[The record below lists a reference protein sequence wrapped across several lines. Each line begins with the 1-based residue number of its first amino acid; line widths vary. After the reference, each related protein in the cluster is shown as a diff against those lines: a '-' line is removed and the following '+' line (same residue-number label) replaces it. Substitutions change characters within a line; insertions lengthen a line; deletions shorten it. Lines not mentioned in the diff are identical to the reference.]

1 MLAPGR
7 GSGKSAGS
15 ALVADAFS
23 ARNADF
29 MIALVRIALSR
40 PYTFVVLALL
50 LLIIGPLAAL
60 RTPTDIFPDI
70 RIPVIGVVWQY
81 TGLPPDQ
88 MAGRITTPF
97 QRALTTTVNDIE
109 HIVANSYNGFGI
121 VKIFFQ
127 PNVDIRTANAQVTAI
142 SQTLIKAMP
151 PGATPPLIL
160 NYSAS
165 TVPIIQVALS
175 GEGLTEQN
183 LADLGINQLRTPLV
197 TVPGAAIPYPF
208 GGKQRQVQID
218 LDPSALQARGLS
230 GQDVANALA
239 AQNLITPVGTQ
250 KIGEFEYNIQLNN
263 SPLRMEDLGDLPIK
277 TVNGAVVYVRDV
289 ASVRDGNPPQTNI
302 VHVNGNRSVLMM
314 VLKAGST
321 STLDIIAGI
330 KQKVI
335 DVKDQLPEALKI
347 GFIGDQSIFV
357 RGAITGVATEG
368 VIAALLTSVMIL
380 LFLGSWRSTVII
392 AVSIPLSVLG
402 AVVMLS
408 AIGETLNIMT
418 LGGLALAVGILV
430 DDATVTI
437 ENINWHLE
445 HGKDVEPAIMDG
457 ARQIVTPAFVSLLC
471 ICIVFV
477 PMFFLTGVARFL
489 FVPMAEAVMFAMMWS
504 FILSRTLVPT
514 MAKYLLQPHAP
525 HSEEGAPASRNPLLR
540 FQRGFEARFERVRG
554 VYRELLAL
562 AMQRRPLFLVGFLG
576 FVAVS
581 FLLVPFLGRN
591 FFPSVDAGSILMHV
605 RTQIGTRVEESA
617 NQFAEVQKAI
627 RRIIPPD
634 EIETLADNIGMP
646 ISGINMTY
654 NNTGVIGPQD
664 GDVQIKLREGHRP
677 TEHYVQ
683 ALREQLPRAFPG
695 MTFAFLP
702 ADIVSQI
709 LNFGAPAPID
719 LQIRGANVNANV
731 AYANKLLGRIRHI
744 AGIADARIQQ
754 STSNPTF
761 NIDVDR
767 TRAQYVGLT
776 ERDVTNS
783 LVVNLAGSAQV
794 APTYYLN
801 PDNGVSYSIVMQTP
815 QFQIDSLSAL
825 ETVPISAAGSAT
837 SPILGG
843 IAKISRAN
851 SSAVVSQYDIQPMIQ
866 IYATPQ
872 GRDLGAVAAEVR
884 AAIADTAKEVPKGSS
899 VVLLGQVQTMNN
911 AFSGLLFG
919 LLAAVVLIYLL
930 IVVNFQSWSDP
941 FVIITALPAAL
952 AGIVWML
959 FMTHTT
965 LSVPALTGA
974 IMCMGVAT
982 ANSVL
987 VISFARER
995 YAELG
1000 DPIAA
1005 AIEAGFVRFRPVLMT
1020 ALAMIIGMAPMALGL
1035 GEGGEQNA
1043 PLGRAVVGG
1052 LIFATIATLMFVPV
1066 VFSMVHKKQAATVAV
1081 PETSHAH

>member
-1 MLAPGR
+1 
-7 GSGKSAGS
+7 
-15 ALVADAFS
+15 
-23 ARNADF
+23 

-50 LLIIGPLAAL
+50 LLIVGPLAAL
-60 RTPTDIFPDI
+60 RTPTDIFPEI

-109 HIVANSYNGFGI
+109 HIVANSYGGFGI

-142 SQTLIKAMP
+142 SQTLLKQMP

-165 TVPIIQVALS
+165 TVPILQLALS
-175 GEGLTEQN
+175 GEGMTEQS
-183 LADLGINQLRTPLV
+183 LADLAINQLRTPLV
-197 TVPGAAIPYPF
+197 TVPGAAIPWPF
-208 GGKQRQVQID
+208 GGKQRQIQID

-250 KIGEFEYNIQLNN
+250 KIGEFEYVIQLNN
-263 SPLRMEDLGDLPIK
+263 SPLKIEDLGNLPIK
-277 TVNGAVVYVRDV
+277 AVNGAMVYIRDV

-302 VHVNGNRSVLMM
+302 VHVDGNRSVLMM
-314 VLKAGST
+314 VLKAGAV

-330 KQKVI
+330 KQKIV
-335 DVKDQLPEALKI
+335 DVKDAMPESLKI
-347 GFIGDQSIFV
+347 ALIGDQSVFV
-357 RGAITGVATEG
+357 RGAITGVAVEG
-368 VIAALLTSVMIL
+368 IIAALLTSVMIL
-380 LFLGSWRSTVII
+380 LFLGSWRSTIII

-402 AVVMLS
+402 AIICLS

-445 HGKDVEPAIMDG
+445 QGKEVEPAILDG
-457 ARQIVTPAFVSLLC
+457 ANQIVTPAFVSLLC

-477 PMFFLTGVARFL
+477 PMFFLQGVARYL
-489 FVPMAEAVMFAMMWS
+489 FVPMAEAVMFAMVWS
-504 FILSRTLVPT
+504 FLLSRTLVPT
-514 MAKYLLQPHAP
+514 MAKYLLKPHVHHDSLSGRKP
-525 HSEEGAPASRNPLLR
+525 SRNPLVR
-540 FQRGFEARFERVRG
+540 FQQGFEGVFARFRHG
-554 VYRELLAL
+554 YGDLLTL
-562 AMQRRPLFLVGFLG
+562 AMGHRRVFVAGFLG
-576 FVAVS
+576 VVALS
-581 FLLVPFLGRN
+581 FALVPYLGRN
-591 FFPSVDAGSILMHV
+591 FFPSVDAGQILMHV
-605 RTQIGTRVEESA
+605 RTQVGTRIEETA
-617 NQFAEVQKAI
+617 NQLAEVQKAI
-627 RRIIPPD
+627 RKIIPPD
-634 EIETLADNIGMP
+634 QIETLTDNIGMP
-646 ISGINMTY
+646 ISGINLTY
-654 NNTGVIGPQD
+654 NNTGVIGTQD
-664 GDVQIKLREGHRP
+664 GDIQIKLKGEHRP
-677 TEHYVQ
+677 TEEYVKL
-683 ALREQLPRAFPG
+683 LREQLPRQFPG

-719 LQIRGANVNANV
+719 LQIRGANLPANFD
-731 AYANKLLGRIRHI
+731 YAGKLLARIKRI
-744 AGIADARIQQ
+744 PGVADARIQQ
-754 STSNPTF
+754 SPNNPTF

-783 LVVNLAGSAQV
+783 LVVNLAGSSQV

-815 QFQIDSLSAL
+815 QYHVDSLSKL
-825 ETVPISAAGSAT
+825 ETIPISASGAAAAGA
-837 SPILGG
+837 PILGG
-843 IAKISRAN
+843 LAEIKRSAGN
-851 SSAVVSQYDIQPMIQ
+851 AVVSQYDIQPIVQ
-866 IYATPQ
+866 IFATTQ
-872 GRDLGAVAAEVR
+872 GRDLGAVS
-884 AAIADTAKEVPKGSS
+884 ADIRKVIDETKAEVPKGSS
-899 VVLLGQVQTMNN
+899 VVLLGQVETMNS
-911 AFSGLLFG
+911 AFAGLLFG
-919 LLAAVVLIYLL
+919 LLGAIVLIYLL
-930 IVVNFQSWSDP
+930 IVVNFQSWADP

-959 FMTHTT
+959 FATGTT

-995 YAELG
+995 YAVLG
-1000 DPIAA
+1000 DPVQAA
-1005 AIEAGFVRFRPVLMT
+1005 LESGFVRFRPVLMT

-1043 PLGRAVVGG
+1043 PLGRAVIGG
-1052 LIFATIATLMFVPV
+1052 LLFATFATLMFVPV
-1066 VFSMVHKKQAATVAV
+1066 VFSMVHNKQPASDGASA
-1081 PETSHAH
+1081 PEMSHAH

>member
-1 MLAPGR
+1 
-7 GSGKSAGS
+7 
-15 ALVADAFS
+15 
-23 ARNADF
+23 

-50 LLIIGPLAAL
+50 LLIVGPLAAL

-88 MAGRITTPF
+88 MSGRITTPF
-97 QRALTTTVNDIE
+97 ERSLTTTVNDIE
-109 HIVANSYNGFGI
+109 HIVANSYNGVSI
-121 VKIFFQ
+121 TKIFFQ
-127 PNVDIRTANAQVTAI
+127 PGVDIRTANAQVTAI
-142 SQTLIKAMP
+142 AQTLLKQMP

-183 LADLGINQLRTPLV
+183 LADIGINQLRTPLV

-218 LDPSALQARGLS
+218 LNPTALQARGLS

-250 KIGEFEYNIQLNN
+250 KIGGFEYSIQLNN
-263 SPLRMEDLGDLPIK
+263 SPLKIEELGDLPIK
-277 TVNGAVVYVRDV
+277 AVNGAMVYVRDV

-302 VHVNGNRSVLMM
+302 VHVNGSRSVLMM
-314 VLKAGST
+314 VLKAGAT

-335 DVKDQLPEALKI
+335 DVKDALPDALKI
-347 GFIGDQSIFV
+347 GFIGDQSVFV
-357 RGAITGVATEG
+357 RSAISGVAFEG
-368 VIAALLTSVMIL
+368 VIAALLTSLMIL

-392 AVSIPLSVLG
+392 AVSIPLAVLG
-402 AVVMLS
+402 AIIMLA

-437 ENINWHLE
+437 ENINYHLE

-457 ARQIVTPAFVSLLC
+457 AQQIVTPAFVSLLC

-489 FVPMAEAVMFAMMWS
+489 FVPMAEAVMFAMLWS

-514 MAKYLLQPHAP
+514 MAKYLLKAHVDHGEDGPP
-525 HSEEGAPASRNPLLR
+525 RTRNPLVM
-540 FQRGFEARFERVRG
+540 FQRGFEARFERIRLGYRG
-554 VYRELLAL
+554 LLVM
-562 AMQRRPLFLVGFLG
+562 AMQARAVFLLGFLG

-581 FLLVPFLGRN
+581 FLLVPYLGRN
-591 FFPSVDAGSILMHV
+591 FFPSVDAGAILMHA
-605 RTQIGTRVEESA
+605 RTQVGTRIEETA
-617 NQFAEVQKAI
+617 NQFAEVQRAI
-627 RRIIPPD
+627 RKVIPPS
-634 EIETLADNIGMP
+634 EIETLADNLGMP

-677 TEHYVQ
+677 TEEYVR
-683 ALREQLPRAFPG
+683 ALREQLPRQFPG

-719 LQIRGANVNANV
+719 LQVRGNDIAGNF
-731 AYANKLLGRIRHI
+731 AYANKLLARIKHI
-744 AGIADARIQQ
+744 PGIADARIQQ
-754 STSNPTF
+754 SVSNPTF
-761 NIDVDR
+761 NINVDR

-783 LVVNLAGSAQV
+783 LVVNLAGSSQV

-801 PDNGVSYSIVMQTP
+801 PENGVSYSIVMQTP
-815 QFQIDSLSAL
+815 QFAIDSLSKL
-825 ETVPISAAGSAT
+825 ETLPISASGST
-837 SPILGG
+837 SAPILGG
-843 IAKISRAN
+843 IADIKRST
-851 SSAVVSQYDIQPMIQ
+851 SSAVVSQYDIQSLVQ
-866 IYATPQ
+866 IYATTQ
-872 GRDLGAVAAEVR
+872 GRDLGAVSND
-884 AAIADTAKEVPKGSS
+884 IKTLISDSTKEVPKGSS
-899 VVLLGQVQTMNN
+899 VVLLGQVQTMNS

-919 LLAAVVLIYLL
+919 LLGAVVLIYLL

-941 FVIITALPAAL
+941 FVIITALPSAL

-959 FMTHTT
+959 FLSRTT
-965 LSVPALTGA
+965 MSVPALTGA

-1000 DPIAA
+1000 DPVAA

-1020 ALAMIIGMAPMALGL
+1020 ALAMIIGMTPMALAF

-1043 PLGRAVVGG
+1043 PLGRAVIGG
-1052 LIFATIATLMFVPV
+1052 LIFATFATLMFVPV
-1066 VFSMVHKKQAATVAV
+1066 VFSMVHKKQAGTEAAAL
-1081 PETSHAH
+1081 ETSHAH

>member
-1 MLAPGR
+1 
-7 GSGKSAGS
+7 
-15 ALVADAFS
+15 
-23 ARNADF
+23 

-88 MAGRITTPF
+88 MAGRITSPF
-97 QRALTTTVNDIE
+97 ERVLTTTVNDIE

-127 PNVDIRTANAQVTAI
+127 PSADIRTANAQVTAV
-142 SQTLIKAMP
+142 SQTLLKQLP
-151 PGATPPLIL
+151 PGSTPPLIL
-160 NYSAS
+160 NYNAS

-183 LADLGINQLRTPLV
+183 LADIGINQLRTPLV

-218 LDPSALQARGLS
+218 LNSSALQARGLS
-230 GQDVANALA
+230 GQDVANTLA

-250 KIGEFEYNIQLNN
+250 KIGGFEYTLQLNN
-263 SPLRMEDLGDLPIK
+263 SPIKMEDLGNLPIK
-277 TVNGAVVYVRDV
+277 AVNGAMVYIRDV

-302 VHVNGNRSVLMM
+302 VHVDGNRSVLMM
-314 VLKAGST
+314 VLKAGAI

-335 DVKDQLPEALKI
+335 DVKDQLPDSLKI
-347 GFIGDQSIFV
+347 AFIGDQSVFV
-357 RGAITGVATEG
+357 RGAIGGVANEG
-368 VIAALLTSVMIL
+368 IIAALLTSVMIL

-402 AVVMLS
+402 AIIMLS

-437 ENINWHLE
+437 ENINYHLE
-445 HGKDVEPAIMDG
+445 QGKPVEQSILDG
-457 ARQIVTPAFVSLLC
+457 ANQIVTPAFVSLLC

-489 FVPMAEAVMFAMMWS
+489 FVPMAEAVMFAMAWS

-514 MAKYLLQPHAP
+514 MANYLLQAHVHHA
-525 HSEEGAPASRNPLLR
+525 EGEGPPASRNPLLR
-540 FQRGFEARFERVRG
+540 FQRAFEARFERIRQG
-554 VYRELLAL
+554 YRDLLTMAL
-562 AMQRRPLFLVGFLG
+562 AHRPTFVTCFLG

-591 FFPSVDAGSILMHV
+591 FFPSVDAGNILMHV
-605 RTQIGTRVEESA
+605 RTQVGTRVEETA
-617 NQFAEVQKAI
+617 NQLADVQKAI
-627 RRIIPPD
+627 RKIIPPE
-634 EIETLADNIGMP
+634 EIDTLADNIGMP
-646 ISGINMTY
+646 ISGINLTY

-664 GDVQIKLREGHRP
+664 GDVQIKLKEGHRP
-677 TEHYVQ
+677 TAEHVQ
-683 ALREQLPRAFPG
+683 ALREQLPRLFPG

-719 LQIRGANVNANV
+719 LQVRGADLNANF
-731 AYANKLLGRIRHI
+731 AYASKLLSRIRRI
-744 AGIADARIQQ
+744 PGIADARIQQ
-754 STSNPTF
+754 SPNNPTF

-767 TRAQYVGLT
+767 TRAQYVGMT
-776 ERDVTNS
+776 ERDVTNA
-783 LVVNLAGSAQV
+783 LVVNLAGSSQV

-801 PDNGVSYSIVMQTP
+801 PNNGVSYSIVMQTP
-815 QFQIDSLSAL
+815 QYQIDSLSAL
-825 ETVPISAAGSAT
+825 QTLPITAPGAAQ

-843 IAKISRAN
+843 IADVTRTT
-851 SSAVVSQYDIQPMIQ
+851 SSAVVSQYDIQSMVQ

-872 GRDLGAVAAEVR
+872 GRDLGAVAADVR
-884 AAIADTAKEVPKGSS
+884 AIIADTAKQVPKGST
-899 VVLLGQVQTMNN
+899 VVLLGQVQTMNS

-959 FMTHTT
+959 FTTQTT

-995 YAELG
+995 YEELG
-1000 DPIAA
+1000 DPVAA
-1005 AIEAGFVRFRPVLMT
+1005 AVEAGFVRFRPVLMT
-1020 ALAMIIGMAPMALGL
+1020 ALAMIIGMTPMALGL

-1043 PLGRAVVGG
+1043 PLGRAVIGG
-1052 LIFATIATLMFVPV
+1052 LIFATAATLMFVPV
-1066 VFSMVHKKQAATVAV
+1066 VFSMVHKKQGVIVDAALEK
-1081 PETSHAH
+1081 PDAH

>member
-1 MLAPGR
+1 M
-7 GSGKSAGS
+7 
-15 ALVADAFS
+15 V
-23 ARNADF
+23 
-29 MIALVRIALSR
+29 ALVRIALSR

-50 LLIIGPLAAL
+50 ILIAGPLAAL

-81 TGLPPDQ
+81 TGLSPDQ
-88 MAGRITTPF
+88 MSGRMVTPF
-97 QRALTTTVNDIE
+97 ERALTTTVNDIE
-109 HIVANSYNGFGI
+109 HIVANSYNGIGI
-121 VKIFFQ
+121 IKIFFQ

-142 SQTLIKAMP
+142 SQTLLKQMP

-160 NYSAS
+160 NYNAS
-165 TVPIIQVALS
+165 TVPIIQIALS

-183 LADLGINQLRTPLV
+183 LADIGINQLRTPLI
-197 TVPGAAIPYPF
+197 TVPGAAIPYPY
-208 GGKQRQVQID
+208 GGKQRQIQID
-218 LDPSALQARGLS
+218 INLDQLQSRGLS

-250 KIGEFEYNIQLNN
+250 KIGEFEYNLQLNN
-263 SPLRMEDLGDLPIK
+263 SPLKINELGDLPIK
-277 TVNGAVVYVRDV
+277 TVNGAMVYIRDV

-314 VLKAGST
+314 VLKSGFT

-335 DVKDQLPEALKI
+335 ESRDALPEALKI
-347 GFIGDQSIFV
+347 DFIGDQSVFV
-357 RGAITGVATEG
+357 RGAVNGVIFEG
-368 VIAALLTSVMIL
+368 VVAALLTSVMIL
-380 LFLGSWRSTVII
+380 LFLGSWRSTLII
-392 AVSIPLSVLG
+392 AVSIPLSVFG
-402 AVVMLS
+402 AVTMLY
-408 AIGETLNIMT
+408 AVGETLNIMT

-430 DDATVTI
+430 DEATVTI

-445 HGKDVEPAIMDG
+445 QGKPVEAAIMDG
-457 ARQIVTPAFVSLLC
+457 ANQIVVPAFVSLLC

-489 FVPMAEAVMFAMMWS
+489 FVPMAEAVMFAMLWS

-514 MAKYLLQPHAP
+514 MAKYLLQQHE
-525 HSEEGAPASRNPLLR
+525 HHEGGPPPSRNPLVW
-540 FQRGFEARFERVRG
+540 FQRGFERRFEQIRAG
-554 VYRELLAL
+554 YRDLLMFAL
-562 AMQRRPLFLVGFLG
+562 RARAVFVIGFLC
-576 FVAVS
+576 FIASS
-581 FLLVPFLGRN
+581 FLLVPYIGRN
-591 FFPSVDAGSILMHV
+591 FFPAVDTGSILMHV
-605 RTQIGTRVEESA
+605 RTQVGTRIEETA
-617 NQFAEVQKAI
+617 NQFADVQKVI
-627 RRIIPPD
+627 RKIIPPS

-654 NNTGVIGPQD
+654 NNTGVIGSQD
-664 GDVQIKLREGHRP
+664 GDIQIKLKEGHRP
-677 TEHYVQ
+677 TAEYVKIM
-683 ALREQLPRAFPG
+683 REQLPAAFPG

-719 LQIRGANVNANV
+719 LQVRGADAAANY
-731 AYANKLLGRIRHI
+731 AHANKLLTRIRRI
-744 AGIADARIQQ
+744 PGIADPRIQQ
-754 STSNPTF
+754 SPNNPTF
-761 NIDVDR
+761 NVAVDR

-783 LVVNLAGSAQV
+783 LTVNLAGSGQV
-794 APTYYLN
+794 APTYFLN
-801 PDNGVSYSIVMQTP
+801 PENGVSYSIVMQTP

-825 ETVPISAAGSAT
+825 EALPISPAVAT
-837 SPILGG
+837 TQTPPILGG
-843 IAKISRAN
+843 IADITRTV
-851 SSAVVSQYDIQPMIQ
+851 SSAVVSQYDIQPMFQ
-866 IYATPQ
+866 IFATPQ
-872 GRDLGAVAAEVR
+872 GRDLGAVANDVR
-884 AAIADTAKEVPKGSS
+884 AVIADTASQAPRGTS
-899 VVLLGQVQTMNN
+899 VVLLGQVQTMDA

-952 AGIVWML
+952 AGIIWML
-959 FMTHTT
+959 FTTRTT

-995 YAELG
+995 YQELG
-1000 DPIAA
+1000 DPIQA

-1020 ALAMIIGMAPMALGL
+1020 ALAMVIGMTPMALGL

-1043 PLGRAVVGG
+1043 PLGRAVIGG
-1052 LIFATIATLMFVPV
+1052 LVFATTATLMFVPV
-1066 VFSMVHKKQAATVAV
+1066 VFSMVHKKLGASAAA
-1081 PETSHAH
+1081 PLEMQHAH

>member
-1 MLAPGR
+1 
-7 GSGKSAGS
+7 
-15 ALVADAFS
+15 
-23 ARNADF
+23 

-50 LLIIGPLAAL
+50 LMLLGPLAAL

-70 RIPVIGVVWQY
+70 RIPVIGVVWSY

-109 HIVANSYNGFGI
+109 HIVANSYNGVGI

-142 SQTLIKAMP
+142 SQTMLKQLP
-151 PGATPPLIL
+151 PGSTPPLIL
-160 NYSAS
+160 NYNAS
-165 TVPIIQVALS
+165 TVPIIQLALS

-183 LADLGINQLRTPLV
+183 LADMGINQLRTPLV
-197 TVPGAAIPYPF
+197 TVQGAAIPYPF
-208 GGKQRQVQID
+208 GGKQRQIQID
-218 LDPSALQARGLS
+218 LNSTALQARGLS
-230 GQDVANALA
+230 GQDVANTLA

-250 KIGEFEYNIQLNN
+250 KIGQFEYNIQLNN
-263 SPLRMEDLGDLPIK
+263 SPLKMEELGDLPIK
-277 TVNGAVVYVRDV
+277 TVNGAMVYIRDV
-289 ASVRDGNPPQTNI
+289 ATVRDGNPPQTNI
-302 VHVNGNRSVLMM
+302 VHVDGNRSVLMM
-314 VLKAGST
+314 VLKAGAI

-335 DVKDQLPEALKI
+335 DIKSQLPETLKI
-347 GFIGDQSIFV
+347 GFVGDQSVFV
-357 RGAITGVATEG
+357 RGAIGGVANEG
-368 VIAALLTSVMIL
+368 VIAACLTSLMIL

-392 AVSIPLSVLG
+392 AISIPLSIMG
-402 AVVMLS
+402 AIVMLS
-408 AIGETLNIMT
+408 AVGETLNIMT

-437 ENINWHLE
+437 ENINYHLE
-445 HGKDVEPAIMDG
+445 QGKPVTQSILDG
-457 ARQIVTPAFVSLLC
+457 ANQIVTPAFVSLLC

-514 MAKYLLQPHAP
+514 MANYLLKPHV
-525 HSEEGAPASRNPLLR
+525 HHDEGPPPTRNPLVM
-540 FQRGFEARFERVRG
+540 FQRGFEARFERLRQGYRG
-554 VYRELLAL
+554 LLSMAL
-562 AMQRRPLFLVGFLG
+562 AHRPSFVTGFLA

-591 FFPSVDAGSILMHV
+591 FFPAVDAGNILMHV
-605 RTQIGTRVEESA
+605 RTQIGTRVEETA
-617 NQFAEVQKAI
+617 GQLADVQKAI
-627 RRIIPPD
+627 RKIIPPQ
-634 EIETLADNIGMP
+634 EIETVTDNIGMP

-664 GDVQIKLREGHRP
+664 GDIQIKLKEDHRP
-677 TEHYVQ
+677 TIEHVQ
-683 ALREQLPRAFPG
+683 ALREKLSQMFPG

-719 LQIRGANVNANV
+719 LQVRGANLDANF
-731 AYANKLLGRIRHI
+731 AYANKLLGRIRRI
-744 AGIADARIQQ
+744 PGVADARIQQ
-754 STSNPTF
+754 SPSAPTF

-815 QFQIDSLSAL
+815 QYQIDSLSAL
-825 ETVPISAAGSAT
+825 QALPITAT
-837 SPILGG
+837 GNPQSPILGG
-843 IAKISRAN
+843 IADIKRTT
-851 SSAVVSQYDIQPMIQ
+851 SSAVVSQYDIQSMVQ
-866 IYATPQ
+866 IFATPQ
-872 GRDLGAVAAEVR
+872 GRDLGAVSDDIRKLMAE
-884 AAIADTAKEVPKGSS
+884 TANDVPKGSS
-899 VVLLGQVQTMNN
+899 VVLLGQVQTMNS

-919 LLAAVVLIYLL
+919 LLAAAVLIYLL

-959 FMTHTT
+959 FTTQTT

-995 YAELG
+995 YEELG
-1000 DPIAA
+1000 DPVQA

-1020 ALAMIIGMAPMALGL
+1020 ALAMIIGMTPMALGL

-1043 PLGRAVVGG
+1043 PLGRAVIGG
-1052 LIFATIATLMFVPV
+1052 LIFATTATLMFVPV
-1066 VFSMVHKKQAATVAV
+1066 VFSMVHKKQGAKAAA
-1081 PETSHAH
+1081 PSEMQHAH

>member
-1 MLAPGR
+1 
-7 GSGKSAGS
+7 
-15 ALVADAFS
+15 
-23 ARNADF
+23 

-50 LLIIGPLAAL
+50 LVLLGPLAAL

-70 RIPVIGVVWQY
+70 RIPVIGVVWSY

-109 HIVANSYNGFGI
+109 HIVANSYNGVGI
-121 VKIFFQ
+121 IKIFFQ

-142 SQTLIKAMP
+142 SQTMIKQLP

-160 NYSAS
+160 NYNAS
-165 TVPIIQVALS
+165 TVPIVQLALS

-208 GGKQRQVQID
+208 GGKQRQIQID
-218 LDPSALQARGLS
+218 LNPTALQARGLS
-230 GQDVANALA
+230 GQDVANTLA

-250 KIGEFEYNIQLNN
+250 KIGLFEYNIQLNN
-263 SPLRMEDLGDLPIK
+263 SPLKIEDLGNLPIK
-277 TVNGAVVYVRDV
+277 TVNGAMVYVRDV
-289 ASVRDGNPPQTNI
+289 ATVRDGNPPQTNI

-314 VLKAGST
+314 VLKAGAI

-335 DVKDQLPEALKI
+335 DVKSQLPETLKI
-347 GFIGDQSIFV
+347 GFVGDQSVFV
-357 RGAITGVATEG
+357 RGAIGGVANEG
-368 VIAALLTSVMIL
+368 VIAACLTSLMIL

-392 AVSIPLSVLG
+392 AVSIPLSIMG
-402 AVVMLS
+402 AIVMLS

-437 ENINWHLE
+437 ENINYHLE
-445 HGKDVEPAIMDG
+445 QGKPVTQAILDG
-457 ARQIVTPAFVSLLC
+457 ANQIVTPAFVSLLC

-514 MAKYLLQPHAP
+514 MANYLLKPHT
-525 HSEEGAPASRNPLLR
+525 HHEGEGLPPTRNPLVK
-540 FQRGFEARFERVRG
+540 FQRGFETRFERLRRG
-554 VYRELLAL
+554 YRDLLSLAL
-562 AMQRRPLFLVGFLG
+562 AHRPTFVTGFLA

-591 FFPSVDAGSILMHV
+591 FFPAVDAGNILMHV
-605 RTQIGTRVEESA
+605 RTQVGTRVEETA
-617 NQFAEVQKAI
+617 GQLADVQKAI
-627 RRIIPPD
+627 RKIIPPE
-634 EIETLADNIGMP
+634 EIETVTDNIGMP

-664 GDVQIKLREGHRP
+664 GDVQIKLREDHRP
-677 TEHYVQ
+677 TAEHVQ
-683 ALREQLPRAFPG
+683 ALREQLPRLFPG

-719 LQIRGANVNANV
+719 LQVRGANLGANF
-731 AYANKLLGRIRHI
+731 AYANKLLSHIRRIP
-744 AGIADARIQQ
+744 GIADARIQQ
-754 STSNPTF
+754 SPSAPTF
-761 NIDVDR
+761 NVDVDR

-783 LVVNLAGSAQV
+783 LVVNLAGSSQV

-815 QFQIDSLSAL
+815 QYQIDSLSAL
-825 ETVPISAAGSAT
+825 QALPITAAGNSQ

-843 IAKISRAN
+843 IADVTRTT
-851 SSAVVSQYDIQPMIQ
+851 SSAVVSQYDIQPMVQ
-866 IYATPQ
+866 IFATPQ
-872 GRDLGAVAAEVR
+872 GRDLGAVADDIKTLLAE
-884 AAIADTAKEVPKGSS
+884 TAKEVPKASS
-899 VVLLGQVQTMNN
+899 VVLLGQVQTMNS

-919 LLAAVVLIYLL
+919 LLAAAVLIYLL

-941 FVIITALPAAL
+941 FVIVTALPAAL

-959 FMTHTT
+959 FTTQTT

-987 VISFARER
+987 IISFARER
-995 YAELG
+995 YEELG
-1000 DPIAA
+1000 DPVAA
-1005 AIEAGFVRFRPVLMT
+1005 ALEAGFVRFRPVLMT
-1020 ALAMIIGMAPMALGL
+1020 ALAMIIGMTPMALGL

-1043 PLGRAVVGG
+1043 PLGRAVIGG

-1066 VFSMVHKKQAATVAV
+1066 VFSMVHKKQGAKAAAS
-1081 PETSHAH
+1081 EMSHAH